1 MTKLTFP
8 VLIINMKTYSESLGK
23 RALELA
29 RVAEKVSKDLG
40 VCIAVCPQYV
50 DLRLVAENVD
60 IPVLAQHADTVDPG
74 AHTGH
79 VTLEAVKDAGAIG
92 TLVNHSE
99 RRLRLDEIR
108 MVIEKARR
116 LDLVTVVC
124 AATAEE
130 SGAVAILNPA
140 AVAVEPPELIG
151 TGRAVSREKPEVI
164 TRSVDLVKK
173 VSPNVPVL
181 CGAGVESG
189 EDVKRALELG
199 AQGVLV
205 ASAIVK
211 APKWEDKVREMALG
225 LLPRR

>member
-1 MTKLTFP
+1 MDKLEFP
-8 VLIINMKTYSESLGK
+8 VLIINLKAYSEALGK

-29 RVAEKVSKDLG
+29 KIAEKISKELG
-40 VCIAVCPQYV
+40 VCIAICPQYV

-60 IPVLAQHADTVDPG
+60 IPVLAQHVDPVEPG

-79 VTLEAVKDAGAIG
+79 ITLEAIKDAGAIG

-99 RRLRLDEIR
+99 RRLRLDEVRIIVER
-108 MVIEKARR
+108 ARR

-130 SGAVAILNPA
+130 TAAVAMFNPT

-151 TGRAVSREKPEVI
+151 TGRAVSRERPELI
-164 TRSVDLVKK
+164 TRSVNLVKR
-173 VSPNVPVL
+173 VTPHIPVL

-211 APKWEDKVREMALG
+211 AENWERKVREMASNLV
-225 LLPRR
+225 LKR

>member
-1 MTKLTFP
+1 MHRLEFP
-8 VLIINMKTYSESLGK
+8 ILIINLKAYSESLGK
-23 RALELA
+23 KAVELSKIANKVA
-29 RVAEKVSKDLG
+29 RDLG
-40 VCIAVCPQYV
+40 VCIAVCPQFV
-50 DLRLVAENVD
+50 DLRIVAENVD
-60 IPVLAQHADTVDPG
+60 IPVLAQHADPIDPG

-79 VTLEAVKDAGAIG
+79 ITLEAVKDAGAVG

-108 MVIEKARR
+108 VIVEKARK
-116 LDLVTVVC
+116 LGLVTVVC

-130 SGAVAILNPA
+130 SAAVAVFNPT

-151 TGRAVSREKPEVI
+151 TGRAVSRERPEVI
-164 TRSVDLVKK
+164 TRSVNLVRK
-173 VSPNVPVL
+173 VAPEVPVL

-189 EDVKRALELG
+189 DDVERAIELG

-211 APKWEDKVREMALG
+211 AHDWESKIREMASRLI
-225 LLPRR
+225 PRK

>member
-1 MTKLTFP
+1 M
-8 VLIINMKTYSESLGK
+8 
-23 RALELA
+23 
-29 RVAEKVSKDLG
+29 
-40 VCIAVCPQYV
+40 
-50 DLRLVAENVD
+50 
-60 IPVLAQHADTVDPG
+60 
-74 AHTGH
+74 
-79 VTLEAVKDAGAIG
+79 EAIKEAGAIG

-108 MVIEKARR
+108 WIVEKART
-116 LDLVTVVC
+116 LGLETIVC

-130 SGAVAILNPA
+130 SAAVAMFKPS

-164 TRSVDLVKK
+164 TRSVELVRK
-173 VSPNVPVL
+173 VAPDVPVL

-211 APKWEDKVREMALG
+211 ARDWVEKIREMAEAML
-225 LLPRR
+225 REN